1 MSTVEVAERLA
12 RAAHVGQVDK
22 RGRGYA
28 EHHLAPVAALLR
40 PFGPQ
45 AEAAGWLHDV
55 LEDTDVNCETLTG
68 AGNLTGLDALAVT
81 DPGAA
86 ARLRTRYEA
95 ARRVLLV
102 AVIG

>member
-1 MSTVEVAERLA
+1 VTGAATRER
-12 RAAHVGQVDK
+12 RYEK
-22 RGRGYA
+22 
-28 EHHLAPVAALLR
+28 HHLAPVA
-40 PFGPQ
+40 
-45 AEAAGWLHDV
+45 
-55 LEDTDVNCETLTG
+55 
-68 AGNLTGLDALAVT
+68 NLTGLDALAVT